1 MLVNRA
7 CRRFHFRHDNLIKG
21 NDDMFKNPVS
31 RRKFLKNAASATA
44 IGTLGSLV
52 ANTAYAADTITAT
65 EWGGSYIDQMK
76 KIAAKQSDIQVNW
89 HMYSG
94 GAALILPKIKATW
107 PNPGIDLVAGWDLSL
122 QAIAREGWAEPVTA
136 EKVPNLA
143 DIPKKLL
150 IKDGSG
156 NVINIPRSISSIFW
170 FYRED
175 NAPFEISKIDD
186 LLDPRL
192 AGKVCFPAPNNNS
205 NLQMVALALHRGGD
219 ERNMEPAWD
228 FVKELARSGNIGR
241 VATGDVDVGNSI
253 SSGETCISFVSGT
266 GAINMARDFKIKYL
280 TKMDPESGFRTFL
293 FQEGWCV
300 LKGGHADAAFKFANF
315 AINAENNEEFNR
327 SVSGVPVN
335 IKAKT
340 SDGVKPMVFNSDEM
354 DRYVYIP
361 DWTYISE
368 QADAWMKRWEQEIMP
383 LL

>member
-1 MLVNRA
+1 
-7 CRRFHFRHDNLIKG
+7 
-21 NDDMFKNPVS
+21 MFKNPVS